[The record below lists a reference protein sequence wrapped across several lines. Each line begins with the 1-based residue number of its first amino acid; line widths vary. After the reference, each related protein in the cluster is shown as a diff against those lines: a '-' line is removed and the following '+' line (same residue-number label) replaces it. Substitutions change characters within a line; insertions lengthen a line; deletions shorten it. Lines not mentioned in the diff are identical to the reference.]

1 MKILPR
7 VDRITTN
14 IIELSEFRSDDDE
27 GHTRISF
34 TNEDLRAR
42 DYIKRLMK
50 QEANLAVRV
59 DAAGNIIGHR
69 QGKTAAPGIMI
80 GSHIDT
86 VKGGGRFDG
95 IAGVI
100 AGVEIARI
108 FNETHVKTVHPLE
121 VIVFTAEEP
130 SPFGISTVGSRAM
143 AGKLS
148 VDLLTN
154 LKDSDGRTLA
164 SAIQLL
170 GGDPANISSAQKVSE
185 DIMAY
190 VELHIEQGPSL
201 FKQQIPVGIVN
212 GIVGIYRGKLEING
226 QMDHAGTTP
235 MHIRKDALTAAAE
248 VILAIETICRET
260 DDLVGTVGR
269 IDAFP
274 NSLNVVPGSVACGM
288 EIRTLKTSRAQHA
301 ISRIEKAIDD
311 IVSRRKVQIH
321 FEIELSSKPVEF
333 EQAMIARIRETCQ
346 RLDIPYLELPSG
358 AGHDASHMAEIAPT
372 GMIFIPSR
380 DGRSHCPEEWSEYEH
395 ICIGTQLLAE
405 LVLAIDQEE
414 KI

>member
-1 MKILPR
+1 MPNGR
-7 VDRITTN
+7 V
-14 IIELSEFRSDDDE
+14 F
-27 GHTRISF
+27 
-34 TNEDLRAR
+34 
-42 DYIKRLMK
+42 
-50 QEANLAVRV
+50 
-59 DAAGNIIGHR
+59 
-69 QGKTAAPGIMI
+69 
-80 GSHIDT
+80 
-86 VKGGGRFDG
+86 
-95 IAGVI
+95 
-100 AGVEIARI
+100 
-108 FNETHVKTVHPLE
+108 
-121 VIVFTAEEP
+121 P
-130 SPFGISTVGSRAM
+130 SPFGISTIGSRAV

-148 VDLLTN
+148 ADLLTN

-170 GGDPANISSAQKVSE
+170 GGDPANISFAQKVPE

-288 EIRTLKTSRAQHA
+288 EIRTPKTSRAQHA

-311 IVSRRKVQIH
+311 IVNRRKVQIH

-395 ICIGTQLLAE
+395 VCIGTQLLAE
-405 LVLAIDQEE
+405 LVLAIDREE